1 MELLKLRVLTLGP
14 VVHLCTECH
23 CLSQGLLEDLILVD
37 SDQEGELAGS
47 PNRCYIELGREVF
60 LLAANFNQ
68 QLLHLVK
75 DVLTV
80 CVATFM
86 LSRLA
91 DKGLLCRLKADHRRR
106 WVPFD
111 LIIHKHVDFL
121 RIKVEENEEF
131 AGQEALDL
139 L

>member
-1 MELLKLRVLTLGP
+1 MELFKLRVLTLGP
-14 VVHLCTECH
+14 VIHLSTECY
-23 CLSQGLLEDLILVD
+23 CLSQGLLEDLILID
-37 SDQEGELAGS
+37 SDQESELTGS
-47 PNRCYIELGREVF
+47 PNGCYIELGREVF

-75 DVLTV
+75 DILTV
-80 CVATFM
+80 CVAAFM

-91 DKGLLCRLKADHRRR
+91 DKGLLSRLKADHRRR

-121 RIKVEENEEF
+121 RVQVEENEEF
-131 AGQEALDL
+131 AG
-139 L
+139 